1 MLRALLEDRFQLKTH
16 AATKDMPI
24 YVLKVAAD
32 GLKIKPIDP
41 ESCYELD
48 PATLPLPPGTLQNRH
63 PCGIMS
69 RMWGPFRMTAAKL
82 GAPPKA
88 GGSSLADE
96 LSPLMDR
103 AVLDRTGLDARYDIE
118 FAYTPDERTPGYYR
132 QPSVPP
138 GYEYLNEKR
147 RQPETPE
154 AANGPNIFKA
164 LENLGLKLEQ
174 VNYPVPYLVIDS
186 VQRPK
191 PDFADGAAMSG
202 RPKASGG
209 QR

>member
-1 MLRALLEDRFQLKTH
+1 
-16 AATKDMPI
+16 
-24 YVLKVAAD
+24 
-32 GLKIKPIDP
+32 
-41 ESCYELD
+41 
-48 PATLPLPPGTLQNRH
+48 
-63 PCGIMS
+63 MS

-118 FAYTPDERTPGYYR
+118 FAYTPDERTPGYYHQTPAR
-132 QPSVPP
+132 NPDI
-138 GYEYLNEKR
+138 EAILEKR
-147 RQPETPE
+147 RQPETLE

-164 LENLGLKLEQ
+164 LEGLGLKLEP

-186 VQRPK
+186 AQRPK
-191 PDFADGAAMSG
+191 PDFAAGAAMSG